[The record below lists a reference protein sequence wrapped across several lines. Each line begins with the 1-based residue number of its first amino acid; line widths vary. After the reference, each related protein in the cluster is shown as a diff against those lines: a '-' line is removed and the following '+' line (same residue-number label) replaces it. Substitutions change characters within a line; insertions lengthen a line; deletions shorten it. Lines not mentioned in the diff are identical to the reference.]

1 MNPRVALQAFFARE
15 SLPALSA
22 FEELQSRVPYL
33 VSFPVGLVR
42 KTLLAVLTSEWLLA
56 GMDSAVP
63 LQIGSRKFLPA
74 NIAKRI
80 FLLNSCNYLRA
91 LGNDLFR
98 YIATLTNGL
107 MYGLSFNPSTF
118 LIQCWCGATTRDNH
132 DL

>member
-1 MNPRVALQAFFARE
+1 MNPHVALQAFFARE

-22 FEELQSRVPYL
+22 FEQLQSRVAVL
-33 VSFPVGLVR
+33 VSCPVGLVR

-91 LGNDLFR
+91 LDNDLFR
-98 YIATLTNGL
+98 YIA
-107 MYGLSFNPSTF
+107 
-118 LIQCWCGATTRDNH
+118 A
-132 DL
+132 